1 MELSFRRTPSGT
13 DWREHMSPISGWHTH
28 RVYCNSHLIAS
39 FPTERMR
46 DAFLS
51 ERRQKYPRNDY
62 THD

>member
-1 MELSFRRTPSGT
+1 
-13 DWREHMSPISGWHTH
+13 MSPISGWHTH